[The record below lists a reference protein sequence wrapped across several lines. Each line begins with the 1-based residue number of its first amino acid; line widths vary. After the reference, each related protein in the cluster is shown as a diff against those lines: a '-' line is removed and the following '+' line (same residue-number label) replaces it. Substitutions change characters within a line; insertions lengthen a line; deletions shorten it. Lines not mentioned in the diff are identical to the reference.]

1 MSTHPRIS
9 VVIPCRNMGKYV
21 GAAIESV
28 LAQTVAV
35 QEILVIDDGSNDDTS
50 EVLRRYSASIKALRG
65 PGKGSAVARNLGIL
79 ESQGDHI
86 AFLDADDLWMPNKI
100 ERQIAALDVDHGFV
114 FSDFYREDDPQA
126 PGAPMLAGYSAVAE
140 GWVFSN
146 LLRENF
152 VSTPTALVR
161 KQVLANAGIFKPAL
175 IGGQD
180 FDLWLRIAKQTQ
192 FAWVREPLVFMR
204 KHAGN
209 ISSSAPYPYY
219 HARVWEEILRE
230 HGPREPD
237 DVAYIKQRYATS
249 LYNAGRHAIRQM
261 DEAMARKHLRL
272 AWRHGHRAPSTALWL
287 AVAHLPAGVRNSML
301 RAKRAV
307 ASGAH

>member
-1 MSTHPRIS
+1 
-9 VVIPCRNMGKYV
+9 MGKYV
-21 GAAIESV
+21 GAAIESI
-28 LAQTVAV
+28 LAQTRPVH
-35 QEILVIDDGSNDDTS
+35 EILVVDDGSHDDTL
-50 EVLRRYSASIKALRG
+50 EVLRAYSAHARVLHGS
-65 PGKGSAVARNLGIL
+65 GKGSAVARNLGIL
-79 ESQGDHI
+79 AATGDHI
-86 AFLDADDLWMPNKI
+86 AFLDADDLWLPNKI
-100 ERQIAALDVDHGFV
+100 ERQVAALDPEHGFV
-114 FSDFYREDDPQA
+114 FSDFYRESDPNA
-126 PGAPMLAGYSAVAE
+126 PGLPMLLQYSSVGE

-161 KQVLANAGIFKPAL
+161 KSVLAHSGIFKPAL

-219 HARVWEEILRE
+219 HARVWQEILRE
-230 HGPREPD
+230 HGPCEPQ
-237 DVAYIKQRYATS
+237 DVEYIRQRYATA

-261 DEAMARKHLRL
+261 DEGKARDHLRL
-272 AWRHGHRAPSTALWL
+272 AWHHGHRRPTTALWL
-287 AVAHLPAGVRNSML
+287 AVAHLPAGLRNSML
-301 RAKRAV
+301 RAKRA
-307 ASGAH
+307 ASNAS